1 MSGRVVTE
9 CDLPLPMSGL
19 PIRGR
24 KMRQTWIRMICS
36 RHCLETT
43 LCQGEITAVAGEK
56 GVARAVIQARSFG
69 PGRRKT
75 TVTAACRGKKGVMI
89 AATKVPVGLNLIP

>member
-24 KMRQTWIRMICS
+24 RMRRAWIPMICS

-43 LCQGEITAVAGEK
+43 LCRREITAVAAEK

-69 PGRRKT
+69 PGRHKT
-75 TVTAACRGKKGVMI
+75 TVMVACRGKKGVMI
-89 AATKVPVGLNLIP
+89 AATKVPVGLNPIP